1 MQPKL
6 LIGTKQMIS
15 KHSVNFTVSFIG
27 KTLMAVESARDLGVY
42 IDLHLTYDTH
52 ISHLVSSCLTKLVQ
66 INRVNYCFDRKTLV
80 LIITSLVFS
89 KMLYCSTVWS
99 NTSSKNIEK
108 LQLIQN
114 FACKIICGAR
124 KYDHVT
130 PLLDELNWL
139 PVSKMLKFRDA
150 VTAYKCA
157 SNLAPEYLCTKFK
170 KRSSVHNRTTCN
182 NEKFE
187 IPLFRSATSQRTFA
201 YRAVSLWNTLD
212 EDLRNAT
219 SVKAF
224 KKALKLVMNEWLYDS

>member
-1 MQPKL
+1 
-6 LIGTKQMIS
+6 
-15 KHSVNFTVSFIG
+15 
-27 KTLMAVESARDLGVY
+27 MAVESARDLGVY

-66 INRVNYCFDRKTLV
+66 INRVKYCFDRKTLV

-99 NTSSKNIEK
+99 NTSSKNIQK

-139 PVSKMLKFRDA
+139 PVSKMLKFKDA
-150 VTAYKCA
+150 VMAYKCA
-157 SNLAPEYLCTKFK
+157 SNLAPEYLCAKFK
-170 KRSSVHNRTTCN
+170 KRSSVHNRTTRN

-187 IPLFRSATSQRTFA
+187 IPLFRSATGQRTFA
-201 YRAVSLWNTLD
+201 YRVVSLWNTLD

-219 SVKAF
+219 TVKAF
-224 KKALKLVMNEWLYDS
+224 TKALKIVMNE

>member
-1 MQPKL
+1 
-6 LIGTKQMIS
+6 
-15 KHSVNFTVSFIG
+15 
-27 KTLMAVESARDLGVY
+27 MAVESARDLGVY

-66 INRVNYCFDRKTLV
+66 INRVKYCFDRKTLV

-99 NTSSKNIEK
+99 NTSSKNIQK

-150 VTAYKCA
+150 VMAYKCA
-157 SNLAPEYLCTKFK
+157 SNLAPEYLCAKFK
-170 KRSSVHNRTTCN
+170 KRSSVHNRTTRN
-182 NEKFE
+182 NEKSSKSHYSGQ
-187 IPLFRSATSQRTFA
+187 PLAKVPSPIEQYPCGTR
-201 YRAVSLWNTLD
+201 
-212 EDLRNAT
+212 
-219 SVKAF
+219 
-224 KKALKLVMNEWLYDS
+224 

>member
-1 MQPKL
+1 
-6 LIGTKQMIS
+6 
-15 KHSVNFTVSFIG
+15 
-27 KTLMAVESARDLGVY
+27 MAVESARDLGVY

-52 ISHLVSSCLTKLVQ
+52 ISHLVSSCLMTKLVQ
-66 INRVNYCFDRKTLV
+66 INRVKYCFDRKTLV

-130 PLLDELNWL
+130 PLLDELKWL

-150 VTAYKCA
+150 VMAYKCA

-170 KRSSVHNRTTCN
+170 KRSSVHNRTTRN

-187 IPLFRSATSQRTFA
+187 IPLFRSATGQRTFA

-219 SVKAF
+219 TVKAF
-224 KKALKLVMNEWLYDS
+224 KKALKLVMNE

>member
-1 MQPKL
+1 MLSECNGFRSL
-6 LIGTKQMIS
+6 LGS
-15 KHSVNFTVSFIG
+15 EVGVRGGDFTVSFIG

-66 INRVNYCFDRKTLV
+66 INRVKYCFDRKTLV

-99 NTSSKNIEK
+99 NTSSKNIQK

-139 PVSKMLKFRDA
+139 PVSKMLKMLSLKNDLLYIIA
-150 VTAYKCA
+150 QPVIM
-157 SNLAPEYLCTKFK
+157 
-170 KRSSVHNRTTCN
+170 RSSKSHYSGQ
-182 NEKFE
+182 
-187 IPLFRSATSQRTFA
+187 PLANVPSPIEQYPCGTR
-201 YRAVSLWNTLD
+201 
-212 EDLRNAT
+212 
-219 SVKAF
+219 
-224 KKALKLVMNEWLYDS
+224 

>member
-1 MQPKL
+1 M

-27 KTLMAVESARDLGVY
+27 KTLMAVESARDLEVY

-66 INRVNYCFDRKTLV
+66 INRVKYCFDRETLV
-80 LIITSLVFS
+80 LIITTLVFS
-89 KMLYCSTVWS
+89 KMPYCSTVWS
-99 NTSSKNIEK
+99 NTSSKNIQK

-150 VTAYKCA
+150 VMAYKCA
-157 SNLAPEYLCTKFK
+157 NNLAPEYLCAKFK
-170 KRSSVHNRTTCN
+170 KTICCT
-182 NEKFE
+182 
-187 IPLFRSATSQRTFA
+187 
-201 YRAVSLWNTLD
+201 
-212 EDLRNAT
+212 
-219 SVKAF
+219 
-224 KKALKLVMNEWLYDS
+224 